1 MKFNLLNGIKLI
13 KSKKSINNTQRTKPT
28 KIDEIVIITS
38 EESTIFFFDKKF
50 IKKE

>member
-28 KIDEIVIITS
+28 KIDEIKMIIS
-38 EESTIFFFDKKF
+38 EVLANFFFDKNF